1 MTAPP
6 TTTRIRVLIIDD
18 HELLSS
24 ALAATFTEDG
34 RTEIVGT
41 ASSIVDGLRAAAQS
55 QPDVILT
62 DRRLPDGD
70 MDQHLAGLR
79 LASPSSRIVL
89 MTGWFTQRSSLA
101 ALDAGAHG
109 IVSKAQPVAQI
120 LEAIFRV
127 VAGDLVVPASV
138 TRLLL
143 ERTGRSAG
151 GSRHQLSRRE
161 LDVLEGLAW
170 GESAPEIGARLCIS
184 AHTVR
189 NHIAGAMLKLQ
200 AHDRLSAVTAAIQL
214 GLVAPRLPG
223 GSPTV
228 VQVAS

>member
-1 MTAPP
+1 MAA

-18 HELLSS
+18 HELVSS
-24 ALAATFTEDG
+24 ALGATFAEDG
-34 RTEIVGT
+34 RTEIVGMAT
-41 ASSIVDGLRAAAQS
+41 SIADGLRAAAET

-79 LASPSSRIVL
+79 LASPSSRIL
-89 MTGWFTQRSSLA
+89 MMTGWFTERSSLA
-101 ALDAGAHG
+101 ALDAGAQG

-120 LEAIFRV
+120 LEAIVRV

-138 TRLLL
+138 TRLLV
-143 ERTGRSAG
+143 ERAGRSEG
-151 GSRHQLSRRE
+151 GRRHQLSRRE
-161 LDVLEGLAW
+161 LDVLEGLAC
-170 GESAPEIGARLCIS
+170 GESAPEISRRLCIS

-189 NHIAGAMLKLQ
+189 NHVAGAMLKLQ
-200 AHDRLSAVTAAIQL
+200 AHDRLSAVAQAIQL

-223 GSPTV
+223 TV
-228 VQVAS
+228 PPVERAAS